1 MTGCGESPSR
11 ADAARSATGEAPP
24 SPRNR
29 AERIAPAI
37 RSAIRWEKRP
47 ASARTRGFPIASR
60 TDSHAGRSIHRLMTH
75 SRSKRRIV
83 AGFGGV
89 ALALAAPVSAQSA
102 AELGERARAFVRY
115 GEPVIAITGVQV
127 VDGTGSPARPGQTV
141 VLRDRRIESV
151 SPDGEAV
158 IPDGA
163 RHLDGRGH
171 TLIPGLVG
179 VHNHTF
185 YTTAA
190 RHSQMNTTSPR
201 LYLAAGVTTIRTT
214 GSYSPYSEIN
224 MRRAIEAGEIVGPR
238 MHITG
243 PYISGAGAS
252 TYMTQVASPEDARR
266 VVAYWAEEGAT
277 WFKAYTRISRAE
289 LGAAI
294 EEAHRLGL
302 RFTGHLC
309 SVTFREAV
317 DLGIDGLEHG
327 FFTNTEYH
335 EAKEPDECPPDFRGT
350 LREIEVD
357 SEPVTATID
366 HLVENEVALTS
377 TLAVYELS
385 VPGRPPLED
394 RNLEALAPGARDEY
408 LARRSEIEAAQDAVF
423 VDLFPKAQAFEY
435 RFFQAG
441 GLLAAGV
448 DPTGNGG
455 ALPGFG
461 DQRNY
466 ELLLEAEFTPTEAL
480 QVMTLNGARVLGVD
494 DELGS
499 IEAGKLADLVLIA
512 GDPVADPF
520 EIRRVV
526 TVFKDGVGYDSAKL
540 IASVRGLVGLE

>member
-1 MTGCGESPSR
+1 MSLPSFLASSGR
-11 ADAARSATGEAPP
+11 LPAVPRRRLRGLGSGLLLGLLLPAAG
-24 SPRNR
+24 
-29 AERIAPAI
+29 
-37 RSAIRWEKRP
+37 
-47 ASARTRGFPIASR
+47 
-60 TDSHAGRSIHRLMTH
+60 L
-75 SRSKRRIV
+75 
-83 AGFGGV
+83 
-89 ALALAAPVSAQSA
+89 AQSA
-102 AELGERARAFVRY
+102 AELDESARQFVQY
-115 GEPVIAITGVQV
+115 AGPTVAITGVQV
-127 VDGTGSPARPGQTV
+127 VDGTGAAARSGQTV
-141 VLRDRRIESV
+141 VIEGARLLGV
-151 SPDGEAV
+151 GPDGEV
-158 IPDGA
+158 EIPAEAERIDGA
-163 RHLDGRGH
+163 GH

-201 LYLAAGVTTIRTT
+201 LYLASGVTTIRTT

-252 TYMTQVASPEDARR
+252 TYMTQVSSPEDARR

-317 DLGIDGLEHG
+317 DLGIDALEHG

-335 EAKEPDECPPDFRGT
+335 AAKEPDECPPDFRST
-350 LREIEVD
+350 LRDLDIASEEVQGTIE
-357 SEPVTATID
+357 

-394 RNLEALAPGARDEY
+394 RNLEALSPGARDEY
-408 LARRSEIEAAQDAVF
+408 LARREEIAAAQDAIF
-423 VDLFPKAQAFEY
+423 RDLFPKAQAFEY
-435 RFFQAG
+435 RFFKAG

-466 ELLLEAEFTPTEAL
+466 ELLLEAEFTPAEAL
-480 QVMTLNGARVLGVD
+480 LVMSLNGARVLGVD
-494 DELGS
+494 DDLGS
-499 IEAGKLADLVLIA
+499 IETGKVADLVLIA
-512 GDPVADPF
+512 GDPVANPA
-520 EIRRVV
+520 EIRKVV

-540 IASVRGLVGLE
+540 IASVKGLVGLQ

>member
-1 MTGCGESPSR
+1 M
-11 ADAARSATGEAPP
+11 
-24 SPRNR
+24 
-29 AERIAPAI
+29 
-37 RSAIRWEKRP
+37 
-47 ASARTRGFPIASR
+47 
-60 TDSHAGRSIHRLMTH
+60 
-75 SRSKRRIV
+75 
-83 AGFGGV
+83 
-89 ALALAAPVSAQSA
+89 
-102 AELGERARAFVRY
+102 
-115 GEPVIAITGVQV
+115 IAITGVQV
-127 VDGTGSPARPGQTV
+127 VDGTGAPPRSGQTV
-141 VLRDRRIESV
+141 LIEDRRIAALG
-151 SPDGEAV
+151 PDGEVDVPA
-158 IPDGA
+158 GA
-163 RHLDGRGH
+163 RRIDGSGH
-171 TLIPGLVG
+171 TLIPGIVG

-201 LYLAAGVTTIRTT
+201 LYLASGVTTIRTT

-224 MRRAIEAGEIVGPR
+224 MRRAIDAGEIVGPR

-294 EEAHRLGL
+294 EEAHRHGL

-317 DLGIDGLEHG
+317 DLGIDALEHG

-335 EAKEPDECPPDFRGT
+335 ASKAPDECPPDFRGT
-350 LREIEVD
+350 LRELDVD
-357 SEPVTATID
+357 SEEVDDTISHMVD
-366 HLVENEVALTS
+366 NEVAMTS

-408 LARRSEIEAAQDAVF
+408 LARREEIAQAQDAVF
-423 VDLFPKAQAFEY
+423 LDLFPKAQRFEY
-435 RFFQAG
+435 KFFHAG

-466 ELLLEAEFTPTEAL
+466 ELLLEAEFTPAQAL
-480 QVMTLNGARVLGVD
+480 QIMSLNGARVLGVD
-494 DELGS
+494 DDLGS
-499 IEAGKLADLVLIA
+499 IEAGKIADLVLID

-520 EIRRVV
+520 QIRNVV